1 MDRSDPRSPAYL
13 SLGSNQGDS
22 LRLLEEAV
30 STLDGLAH
38 TRVVARS
45 SLYRTAPIGY
55 VDQADFLNQVIAVR
69 TSLAPHDLL
78 DVIQDLERA
87 AGRERG
93 VRWGP
98 RTLDIDILWYDGQ
111 RVDSERLQLPHPRL
125 AERRFVLE
133 PLAELAPG
141 LVLADGATVA
151 EALKKTTDQAVER
164 CDATEV

>member
-1 MDRSDPRSPAYL
+1 MDRSDPDALVYL
-13 SLGSNQGDS
+13 SLGSNQGHS
-22 LRLLEEAV
+22 RRLLEEAV
-30 STLDGLAH
+30 RALGDLPH
-38 TRVVARS
+38 TRVIARS
-45 SLYRTAPIGY
+45 GLYRTAPVGR
-55 VDQADFLNQVIAVR
+55 VDQPDFLNQVIGLR
-69 TSLAPHDLL
+69 TTLAPHDLL
-78 DVIQDLERA
+78 DVTQGLERA
-87 AGRERG
+87 AGREPG
-93 VRWGP
+93 LRWGP
-98 RTLDIDILWYDGQ
+98 RTLDIDLLWYDGQ